1 MDLAALPDPPQT
13 WEEARPLLRSIL
25 RPATYASLRRD
36 GEAVAWRQPVS
47 AFANELVAV
56 DFPQARLIVTVENT
70 AQWGVGW
77 REVFAAGRENV
88 AALHPVSTDVSCTEA
103 PAFYDVE
110 QATYISSAILTHGWL
125 AGFGQSE
132 GPRPVAFVPSED
144 VLLIGS
150 DDPEE
155 GAKFFEVAEKMYC
168 EAERPVSPEGFTV
181 RGGRLVPFDK
191 AGQHPLR
198 SLAVRART
206 CAAFRQ
212 YEEQTEFLKR
222 TYEEDLVAVY
232 VAAAQVIETGH
243 GLASA
248 TVWGEGVTYD
258 LPEVDY
264 ILFISNN
271 DERFV
276 VPFSVVVDI
285 VGIVPTAAVFPRRYR
300 VSGWPEPA
308 LMEYLR
314 LHAVP
319 LNSS

>member
-1 MDLAALPDPPQT
+1 MELPDPPQT

-25 RPATYASLRRD
+25 RPATYASLRRT

-47 AFANELVAV
+47 PFAHELVAV
-56 DFPQARLIVTVENT
+56 DFPQARAIVTVANT

-77 REVFAAGRENV
+77 RDVFAAGRENV
-88 AALHPVSTDVSCTEA
+88 AALHPVSTDVPCTEA
-103 PAFYDVE
+103 PAFYDAD
-110 QATYISSAILTHGWL
+110 QATYISSAILTPGWL
-125 AGFGQSE
+125 AGFGRPE

-168 EAERPVSPEGFTV
+168 EAEKPVSPEGFTV

-191 AGQHPLR
+191 AGPHPLR
-198 SLAVRART
+198 RLALRART

-232 VAAAQVIETGH
+232 VAATQVIETGH

-248 TVWGEGVTYD
+248 TVWGEGLTYD

-264 ILFISNN
+264 ILFISSNH

-276 VPFSVVVDI
+276 VPFSVVVDL

-308 LMEYLR
+308 LMEALR

-319 LNSS
+319 LST

>member
-1 MDLAALPDPPQT
+1 MLPEPPQT

-25 RPATYASLRRD
+25 RPSTYASLRRS

-47 AFANELVAV
+47 AFAHELVAL
-56 DFPQARLIVTVENT
+56 DFPQARLIVTVANT
-70 AQWGVGW
+70 KQWGVSW
-77 REVFAAGRENV
+77 REAFAAGRDNV
-88 AALHPVSTDVSCTEA
+88 AALHPVSTEVSCTEA

-110 QATYISSAILTHGWL
+110 QATYISSAILTPGWL
-125 AGFGQSE
+125 AGFGRPE

-144 VLLIGS
+144 VLIIGS
-150 DDPEE
+150 DDPDE

-181 RGGRLVPFDK
+181 HGGRLVPFDK
-191 AGQHPLR
+191 AGPHPLR
-198 SLAVRART
+198 RLAVRART

-212 YEEQTEFLKR
+212 YEEQTEFLKQA
-222 TYEEDLVAVY
+222 YEDDLVAVY

-264 ILFISNN
+264 IVFIDNN
-271 DERFV
+271 HEQFV
-276 VPFSVVVDI
+276 VPFSVVVDV
-285 VGIVPTAAVFPRRYR
+285 VGIAPTSAVFPRRYR

-319 LNSS
+319 LNAS